1 MALFDF
7 LNAINYSKKV
17 EVYSEDPLA
26 QKEYKPFVIN
36 RFLSQNSD
44 SILYVNEMNQRP
56 HCDSELQFHYFI
68 NSLRKKKRI
77 AKKWYKS
84 ELSDDIECIQEYFN
98 YNIKKAQEALMI
110 LSNEDLSYMKD
121 RLNKGGVGNDRRYD

>member
-26 QKEYKPFVIN
+26 HKEYKPFVIN

-68 NSLRKKKRI
+68 NSLRKKK
-77 AKKWYKS
+77 
-84 ELSDDIECIQEYFN
+84 ENCQE
-98 YNIKKAQEALMI
+98 M
-110 LSNEDLSYMKD
+110 
-121 RLNKGGVGNDRRYD
+121 V

>member
-1 MALFDF
+1 MKSFLSKLKNNQNLSFNESKEVFEILMNGKASDNEIFDF

-26 QKEYKPFVIN
+26 HKEYKPFVIN
-36 RFLSQNSD
+36 RFLSQNLD

-68 NSLRKKKRI
+68 NSLGWLQDRVKRLLI
-77 AKKWYKS
+77 IS
-84 ELSDDIECIQEYFN
+84 INN
-98 YNIKKAQEALMI
+98 YHK
-110 LSNEDLSYMKD
+110 
-121 RLNKGGVGNDRRYD
+121 